1 MQWVHGSGGTCTYQ
15 VRVNSYRRP
24 DSNNWYFT
32 QALSYCDAEEL
43 IVNASVRFSSC
54 TQRPDCIHDYVYL
67 HRFDT
72 NSPNE
77 DERIKPENY
86 NYYLESEEDS
96 KLKQAGTTSD
106 TEIIEY
112 FQRPNT
118 SHMYFGIQDI
128 GTTGQ
133 VQRFMVYYK
142 VCQKNQAGLAIY
154 PEVPLPPHTSGP
166 SDRIMR
172 LARCVAHAHNITSLE
187 TYAYRDQ
194 CMQSVECVCD
204 CGYEQ
209 SADSTACIRK

>member
-15 VRVNSYRRP
+15 VRVNSYRRSN
-24 DSNNWYFT
+24 SNNWYFT

-86 NYYLESEEDS
+86 NYYLENEEDS
-96 KLKQAGTTSD
+96 KLKQVGT
-106 TEIIEY
+106 EVIKY
-112 FQRPNT
+112 FRRPDT
-118 SHMYFGIQDI
+118 SHTYFGIQDI
-128 GTTGQ
+128 GTVGQ
-133 VQRFMVYYK
+133 VLRFMAYYK

-166 SDRIMR
+166 NDSIMR
-172 LARCVAHAHNITSLE
+172 LAQCVAHAHNITSLE
-187 TYAYRDQ
+187 TYAYKDQ
-194 CMQSVECVCD
+194 CMQNVECICD
-204 CGYEQ
+204 PGYER
-209 SADSTACIRK
+209 SADFTACVCK